1 MSGTL
6 SVIIRSP
13 SQEEPLADI
22 VSVIK
27 EQHRL
32 VDRLLE
38 QAAEEGADT
47 AALIRQV
54 ADHLLPHSEAE
65 ESFVYPTIRTKSEDA
80 GDEVKDGIEE
90 HHHIED
96 MLRTLLEQ
104 EPGDPGYDG
113 TLAALTAELRHHVE
127 EEEED
132 LLPVLQASSSAEEL
146 ERLGERF
153 EQATTGSGDGGS
165 GGADS
170 GGETKAELYEKAK
183 EQDVGGRSTMTKE
196 ELRDAVD

>member
-1 MSGTL
+1 
-6 SVIIRSP
+6 
-13 SQEEPLADI
+13 LADI
-22 VSVIK
+22 ISVIK

-47 AALIRQV
+47 AALIQQV

-65 ESFVYPTIRTKSEDA
+65 ESFVYPTIRKKSEDA
-80 GDEVKDGIEE
+80 GDEVKDGVEE

-96 MLRTLLEQ
+96 MLRSLLAQ
-104 EPGDPGYDG
+104 QPGDPGYDG

-132 LLPVLQASSSAEEL
+132 LLPVLQEKSSPEEL
-146 ERLGERF
+146 ERLGQRF
-153 EQATTGSGDGGS
+153 ERETSGGGS
-165 GGADS
+165 ASASD
-170 GGETKAELYEKAK
+170 GEATKAELYEKAK
-183 EQDVGGRSTMTKE
+183 EQDVPGRSTMTKD
-196 ELRDAVD
+196 ELSDAVE

>member
-1 MSGTL
+1 
-6 SVIIRSP
+6 
-13 SQEEPLADI
+13 LADI

-132 LLPVLQASSSAEEL
+132 LLPVLQEKSSREEL

-153 EQATTGSGDGGS
+153 EQATSGGGS
-165 GGADS
+165 GGTT
-170 GGETKAELYEKAK
+170 GGSAGGDEPTKAELYQKAK
-183 EQDVGGRSTMTKE
+183 EQDVPGRSTMSKD
-196 ELRDAVD
+196 ELSDAVE

>member
-1 MSGTL
+1 
-6 SVIIRSP
+6 
-13 SQEEPLADI
+13 LADI

-38 QAAEEGADT
+38 QAAEEDADT

-54 ADHLLPHSEAE
+54 ADLLLPHSEAE
-65 ESFVYPTIRTKSEDA
+65 ESFVYPTIRRKSEDA
-80 GDEVKDGIEE
+80 GDEVKDGVAE

-96 MLRTLLEQ
+96 MLRSLLDQ

-127 EEEED
+127 EEEEE
-132 LLPVLQASSSAEEL
+132 LLPVLQENSSREEL

-153 EQATTGSGDGGS
+153 EQATTGRSGS
-165 GGADS
+165 GGAN
-170 GGETKAELYEKAK
+170 GGGNGGSAGDGEPTKAELYEKAK
-183 EQDVGGRSTMTKE
+183 QQDVPGRSTMTKE
-196 ELRDAVD
+196 ELADATE